1 MMRVFTQRFGGDAVE
16 ALYVEQRFDQA
27 TFMQFD
33 HAGGD
38 TAETKPGFDFVA
50 HHFVGHETGDR

>member
-1 MMRVFTQRFGGDAVE
+1 MVRVFAQRFGGDAVE

-33 HAGGD
+33 HASGD
-38 TAETKPGFDFVA
+38 AA
-50 HHFVGHETGDR
+50 